1 MLVCLQLL
9 TIDRDKYQ
17 GIIFGLTL
25 LAKEVGRVWEKRVG
39 EAWGSSLGQQLVLV
53 HAPRWS
59 CHPLVVSL
67 VMSLVVSLVMPP
79 LPSPPLPFPVLG
91 PGQPPPSPR
100 QPGFA
105 GL

>member
-39 EAWGSSLGQQLVLV
+39 EGCGRSLGQQLVLV

-67 VMSLVVSLVMPP
+67 VVSLVMPP
-79 LPSPPLPFPVLG
+79 LPSPPLPSLSSLPS
-91 PGQPPPSPR
+91 PGSWSAAPR